1 VKRIVIALTAAV
13 VAFVAVAPAEAGVAS
28 RLARAAARWLWRGT
42 ARETAEAAAGRAVD
56 VMSRRV
62 AVGGGVAEAA
72 RRTRPVV
79 VRSVESAGALAR
91 LGRPVAH
98 VGAAAPA
105 RPGRTGAVF
114 EAVGRVGGRTADFV
128 WRHKAGLTVGA
139 ALAAFVA
146 NPAPFLDAARA
157 LLGALA
163 RSMAAAPGAVMG
175 WAAGSPVNAAGLVV
189 LALLICPTAGLVR
202 RALRTAVV
210 LVCRPSRRR
219 S

>member
-1 VKRIVIALTAAV
+1 VKRIVIVLAAAAV
-13 VAFVAVAPAEAGVAS
+13 AVLSAGPAEAGVAS

-42 ARETAEAAAGRAVD
+42 AREGADAVAGRAAV
-56 VMSRRV
+56 VSTRRGAV
-62 AVGGGVAEAA
+62 VGGVVEAA

-91 LGRPVAH
+91 LGRPATQ

-105 RPGRTGAVF
+105 RLGRTGAMF
-114 EAVGRVGGRTADFV
+114 NAVGRVGGRAADFV

-146 NPAPFLDAARA
+146 NPVPFLDAARA

-175 WAAGSPVNAAGLVV
+175 WAVERPIGAAGLVALV
-189 LALLICPTAGLVR
+189 LLVSPAAGLVR
-202 RALRTAVV
+202 RALRSAVR
-210 LVCRPSRRR
+210 LARRR